1 MIDDFWD
8 DSNDGSSSENILQ
21 ADINSPEILND
32 NPFDLQKDSF
42 VANAPNNISQI
53 SNAHLELSWGDEFSK
68 TVFDNFSNEY
78 VLEIHGDPISE
89 IDNFDFQDAQNSC
102 AIATT
107 NMLFNSFGYDFGEDI
122 FSDVF
127 ETLDIYSP
135 EAGTSPNFI
144 DEAINIFSEVNGLDL
159 NATEIN
165 NFNIEELQA
174 HLDSGNKLLIA
185 LDSYELHHDDVTLN
199 EVLCIPDSG
208 HAVQLT
214 GIIKSDEGDFAVIND
229 PGYPEGAGV
238 EIPIDRFMDACSD
251 FDYTAISVNKVIG

>member
-1 MIDDFWD
+1 MIDDAWD
-8 DSNDGSSSENILQ
+8 DSDVFEPDTPQIPP
-21 ADINSPEILND
+21 DILND
-32 NPFDLQKDSF
+32 PTLSIGGVTSDPESTIPDTQIVVGGSKFSWEDSQST
-42 VANAPNNISQI
+42 I
-53 SNAHLELSWGDEFSK
+53 
-68 TVFDNFSNEY
+68 FDNLSNVY
-78 VLEIHGDPISE
+78 NLEIHGDPIAE
-89 IDNFDFQDAQNSC
+89 IEPFDPQDEPYSC

-135 EAGTSPNFI
+135 ESGTSAHSI
-144 DEAINIFSEVNGLDL
+144 DEAINIFSKVNGLDL

-165 NFNIEELQA
+165 NFNIEELQS